1 VLGKHSGRH
10 SVEYALKML
19 GIEPND
25 EVVSRVLRRIKELG
39 DSGVNITW
47 EDFKRIALTEIKG
60 EVSEDSRN

>member
-1 VLGKHSGRH
+1 
-10 SVEYALKML
+10 VEYALKML